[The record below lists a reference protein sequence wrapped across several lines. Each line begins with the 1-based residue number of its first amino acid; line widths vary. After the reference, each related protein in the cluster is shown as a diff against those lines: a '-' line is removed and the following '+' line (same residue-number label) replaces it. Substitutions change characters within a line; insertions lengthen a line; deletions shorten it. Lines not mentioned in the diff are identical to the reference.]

1 VRSIFQVRVAEP
13 WSNAQTTRLR
23 TVCRRLH
30 YWEGRFYDRHH
41 AEQGAWMRNG
51 RNNNDRAW
59 LPTYGVILLA
69 VAALLI
75 TAALLIPAG
84 D

>member
-1 VRSIFQVRVAEP
+1 
-13 WSNAQTTRLR
+13 
-23 TVCRRLH
+23 
-30 YWEGRFYDRHH
+30 
-41 AEQGAWMRNG
+41 MRNG

>member
-1 VRSIFQVRVAEP
+1 VRYFEPNVPGVVSRGAGCDLSADWRYLPSAEVAAEFGCG
-13 WSNAQTTRLR
+13 T
-23 TVCRRLH
+23 
-30 YWEGRFYDRHH
+30 DRD
-41 AEQGAWMRNG
+41 ND
-51 RNNNDRAW
+51 DRAW

-75 TAALLIPAG
+75 AAADPPAG